1 MSVVIGLTGSI
12 ATGKSTIAKM
22 FKELNIDVIDADLI
36 AREVVEVDQPA
47 YLEIIQE
54 FGEEILY
61 ENKELNR
68 KALGNIVFKD
78 GEKRKKLNSIIHP
91 AIRKEMLSQRE
102 ALVKLKREAI
112 VMDIPLLFESG
123 LEDYVDKILVAYI
136 TETTQLERLIARDKS
151 TKEEDISR
159 IKSQISI
166 EEKKKKADAIID
178 NNGTCDDSYKQLL
191 NILEK
196 WHVNIKSK

>member
-91 AIRKEMLSQRE
+91 AIRKEMLRS
-102 ALVKLKREAI
+102 
-112 VMDIPLLFESG
+112 
-123 LEDYVDKILVAYI
+123 
-136 TETTQLERLIARDKS
+136 
-151 TKEEDISR
+151 EEHTSELQSR
-159 IKSQISI
+159 F
-166 EEKKKKADAIID
+166 D
-178 NNGTCDDSYKQLL
+178 
-191 NILEK
+191 
-196 WHVNIKSK
+196 